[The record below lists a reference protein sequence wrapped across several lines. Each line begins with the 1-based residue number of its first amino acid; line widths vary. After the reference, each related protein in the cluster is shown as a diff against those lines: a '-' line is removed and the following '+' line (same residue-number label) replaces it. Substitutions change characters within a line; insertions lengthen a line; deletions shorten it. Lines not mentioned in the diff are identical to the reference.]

1 MNGWRHMQDAKKYSK
16 FFKSYTTRKGHNGII
31 FCTALREMISL
42 KGHRIFTIPIIF
54 LVLCLSLPNVV
65 SASTISLSP
74 PSIILQEGDT
84 SEIALTIDNLPK
96 GLAGYTL
103 IVELSN
109 HDVADITKASFPE
122 WASLSNVTRLSSNLI
137 RLSAVDMKLEVN
149 PGSTE
154 ILLGTITIKGQ
165 KSGFTTLNLKDV
177 QIDADGGDLVTTTAN
192 SGSLT
197 VIGASNTN
205 GKYDGSNAIQES
217 DFDTMSPKTT
227 SVSNVESQNANTV
240 EIAGNTDQVNIQ
252 LAATESNDISETP
265 VEAQPTKLD
274 CIPSLSLPSSLW
286 VTITA
291 IMISLGGIGLYLSN
305 TRKR

>member
-1 MNGWRHMQDAKKYSK
+1 MNGWRHMQDANKYSK

-31 FCTALREMISL
+31 FCTALRETISL

-54 LVLCLSLPNVV
+54 LVLCLSLPSVV

-74 PSIILQEGDT
+74 PSIIIQEGAT

-109 HDVADITKASFPE
+109 HDVADITEASFPK
-122 WASLSNVTRLSSNLI
+122 WAILSNVTRLSSNLI
-137 RLSAVDMKLEVN
+137 RLSAVDMNLEVN

-154 ILLGTITIKGQ
+154 ILLGTITISGQ
-165 KSGFTTLNLKDV
+165 KSGFTSVNLKDV

-192 SGSLT
+192 SVSLT
-197 VIGASNTN
+197 VTGASNAN
-205 GKYDGSNAIQES
+205 GKYDGSNDIQES
-217 DFDTMSPKTT
+217 DFSTMSPKTT
-227 SVSNVESQNANTV
+227 SVSNVESRNANTV
-240 EIAGNTDQVNIQ
+240 DTVGPSDQMDIQ
-252 LAATESNDISETP
+252 LTAAESNDISETP
-265 VEAQPTKLD
+265 VEAQPTRLN

-291 IMISLGGIGLYLSN
+291 IVISLGGIGRYLTN
-305 TRKR
+305 TKKR